1 MLPLTA
7 KAVPVLQ
14 FKVCA
19 RVFCA
24 LPVCVLSNLRCPDG
38 FGLLMGNKELY
49 LERQNKP
56 CDSWTIYQ

>member
-1 MLPLTA
+1 MLPLTE

-14 FKVCA
+14 FEVRV
-19 RVFCA
+19 RVFRA

-38 FGLLMGNKELY
+38 FGLLTGIKELY